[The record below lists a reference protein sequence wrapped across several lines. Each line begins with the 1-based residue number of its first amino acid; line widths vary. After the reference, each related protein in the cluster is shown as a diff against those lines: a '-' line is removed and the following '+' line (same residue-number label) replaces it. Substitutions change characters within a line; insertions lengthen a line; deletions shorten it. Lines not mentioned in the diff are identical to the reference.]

1 MPNSVVKSFAKRS
14 GKSESEVEK
23 LWKETEEEV
32 KDKFKYKT
40 SAFWAY
46 LNKTVQHKLGL
57 VKEALSFKQFY
68 LLEKEEKVSFEIGQV
83 VRLVKPLKDISATI
97 GEVFTIVDVDEK
109 SGDIR
114 IANAFGPEYQDTYFK
129 KQNFAC
135 ITTET
140 EK

>member
-1 MPNSVVKSFAKRS
+1 MPNAIIKSFAHRS
-14 GKSESEVEK
+14 GKSEAEVEK
-23 LWKETEEEV
+23 LWKETEQEV

-57 VKEALSFKQFY
+57 VKEDLSFKQY
-68 LLEKEEKVSFEIGQV
+68 LMLEKESKECFEIGQV
-83 VRLVKPLKDISATI
+83 VKLIKPLKGINASID
-97 GEVFTIVDVDEK
+97 EVFTVIDIDEK

-140 EK
+140 EN